1 MSVRISKTKKYV
13 NSTRCMRKTGLQYIV
28 SIEDTLEYITTYNH
42 SAATVLNK
50 IQVNPSDWLPSYDD
64 DYFSD
69 NEDDSDTN
77 D

>member
-1 MSVRISKTKKYV
+1 M
-13 NSTRCMRKTGLQYIV
+13 QYIV